1 MQYFLK
7 DFRNILFILLFSV
20 LSCKTSEKLVTNIS
34 CNGDLTIQRENRKD
48 KDKDPRADK
57 KSHYFQVIFLSNF
70 DERIK
75 GYVNDKL
82 VFDEYVK
89 IGADSH
95 NIDRTFGYNY
105 QNDFKTPV
113 LKVESIQKGTCFDIE
128 IDKTYK
134 IIYLFIDENG
144 KWIVRFSNEYYL
156 N

>member
-7 DFRNILFILLFSV
+7 DFRYILLILLFSV
-20 LSCKTSEKLVTNIS
+20 SSCKTSDKFLNNIS
-34 CNGDLTIQRENRKD
+34 CNGDLTIQWDRKVINEN
-48 KDKDPRADK
+48 PRADK
-57 KSHYFQVIFLSNF
+57 KSHYFQVIFLSDFN
-70 DERIK
+70 ERIK

-95 NIDRTFGYNY
+95 KIDRTFGYNY
-105 QNDFKTPV
+105 QKDFKTPV
-113 LKVESIQKGTCFDIE
+113 LKVESIQKGTCFDIK
-128 IDKTYK
+128 IDKSYK